1 MYERKGSEAWE
12 GRRERTKSGQPPVRK
27 LDCSGRTAEK
37 DASMCVRGIEGG
49 YMRVLMKVTSAN
61 KHTDDKLLVQLQGQ
75 YGHASL
81 ILPIEQQRFV
91 QVGDEWTLEHGEDG
105 LHKIIGE
112 LDESFDNS
120 RDAEV
125 RMLSGETGSS
135 SAGLDALA
143 GKPQEP

>member
-1 MYERKGSEAWE
+1 
-12 GRRERTKSGQPPVRK
+12 
-27 LDCSGRTAEK
+27 
-37 DASMCVRGIEGG
+37 MCVRGIEGG